1 MNASSGAPGPALDG
15 PARAGAFITAVTTE
29 HFALQSAASTTVT
42 EASSRASLYV
52 LTLSSSLVAI
62 GFTVNTDGFGPL
74 VATIL
79 PVIVMLGIFTT
90 VRLVDTGVQN
100 LQLLSSIAHIRTYY
114 RTLAAD
120 AATYFPARAGDD
132 TADAFA
138 SMALKRRP
146 ATALFTIA
154 SMVSL
159 INSVVAAAGAT
170 LLVDQWTVIA
180 VALVAGA
187 IVAIAFTT
195 IFYLYQ
201 NDRYRAFHEG
211 R

>member
-1 MNASSGAPGPALDG
+1 MSAMPDAASAALDG
-15 PARAGAFITAVTTE
+15 PARVGAFVTAVTTE

-62 GFTVNTDGFGPL
+62 GFAVNTDGFGPL

-79 PVIVMLGIFTT
+79 PVIVALGIFTT

-100 LQLLSSIAHIRTYY
+100 LQLLSSIARIRGFY
-114 RTLAAD
+114 RTLAD
-120 AATYFPARAGDD
+120 DGATYFPARADD
-132 TADAFA
+132 DADDALA

-154 SMVSL
+154 SMISL
-159 INSVVAAAGAT
+159 VNSVVAGAGAT
-170 LLVDQWTVIA
+170 LLVVQWASIV
-180 VALVAGA
+180 VALVVGATVA
-187 IVAIAFTT
+187 IVFTT
-195 IFYLYQ
+195 VFYLYQ
-201 NDRYRAFHEG
+201 SHRYRSFHEG